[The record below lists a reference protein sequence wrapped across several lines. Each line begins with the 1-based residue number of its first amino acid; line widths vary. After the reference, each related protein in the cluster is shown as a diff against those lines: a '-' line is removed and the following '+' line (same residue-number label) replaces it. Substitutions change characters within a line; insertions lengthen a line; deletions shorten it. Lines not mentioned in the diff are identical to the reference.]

1 MSKDGIDA
9 SVGLA
14 FSLKLFHHYR
24 GSGILQAKVHRVP
37 GVQGQG
43 MAYLHLTQGTVVACY
58 IDDLRGQRY
67 HFAPDVLCRIDKE
80 KGPFEWTFQTLP
92 LPQAPDAASPETPQ
106 PQPTLTSPSSFS
118 DTCIPKVVASLS
130 WEPLNHWTLAQK
142 QILYTIWR
150 FIDGKRS
157 IREIKASVAL
167 SPEVVNEVMRTL
179 EVLHVIAISSQP
191 PGGPRYYE

>member
-43 MAYLHLTQGTVVACY
+43 MAYLQLTQGTVVACD
-58 IDDLRGQRY
+58 IDDMQGQRF

-80 KGPFEWTFQTLP
+80 KGPFEWTFQALP
-92 LPQAPDAASPETPQ
+92 LSHTPEPALSEAPQ
-106 PQPTLTSPSSFS
+106 PAFSSPSSSS
-118 DTCIPKVVASLS
+118 DSRIPRVIATLS
-130 WEPLNHWTLAQK
+130 WEPLSHWTLAQK
-142 QILYTIWR
+142 QILYSIWR
-150 FIDGKRS
+150 F
-157 IREIKASVAL
+157 
-167 SPEVVNEVMRTL
+167 
-179 EVLHVIAISSQP
+179 
-191 PGGPRYYE
+191 